1 MDPPSLSSFAFCIT
15 RVELGKQLAKKI
27 EPELKDA
34 AEVHS
39 HDSSTNGLINFL
51 KKNFAWAALKTTST
65 LLHIIIHLISSWA
78 AWTGRLAEA
87 AGRSH
92 AAELRHSVCLY
103 SHYEYR
109 DCLSPALSFLC
120 LLARGESFFCT
131 RVLWKAGWSVLSL
144 SF

>member
-1 MDPPSLSSFAFCIT
+1 MDPPSLSSFAFCTT

-51 KKNFAWAALKTTST
+51 KKNFAWATLKTTST